1 MEDVR
6 LICSLSSL
14 FRYPGV
20 WDKLCIDFSGL
31 TSQHSILI
39 PFYVN
44 SFAECLR
51 AANQLNYKGCIESLI

>member
-20 WDKLCIDFSGL
+20 WDKLRIDYSGL
-31 TSQHSILI
+31 TAQHL
-39 PFYVN
+39 F
-44 SFAECLR
+44 
-51 AANQLNYKGCIESLI
+51 